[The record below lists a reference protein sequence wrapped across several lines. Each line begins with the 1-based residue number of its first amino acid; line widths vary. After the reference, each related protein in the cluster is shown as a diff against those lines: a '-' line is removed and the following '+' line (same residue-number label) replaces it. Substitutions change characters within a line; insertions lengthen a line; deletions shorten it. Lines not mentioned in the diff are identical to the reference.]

1 MVAYAVA
8 ASMAAARGGRRRL
21 WLTGAAAL
29 VLIAAAALGLCRY
42 FGVPSYARL
51 LLYMMAFT
59 APVVVVPTVLLS
71 FSSGPRPTWTGRLP
85 MAVLGRRLRLRL
97 APDRRGTRRMVIAR
111 VDADPKGD

>member
-1 MVAYAVA
+1 MILAGSVLLVVAYAVA
-8 ASMAAARGGRRRL
+8 ASLAVARGGRRRL

-29 VLIAAAALGLCRY
+29 VLIAAAALGLGRY

-59 APVVVVPTVLLS
+59 GPVVVVPTVLLS

-85 MAVLGRRLRLRL
+85 MAALGTGVGFVCGWLLTVVGL
-97 APDRRGTRRMVIAR
+97 GVW
-111 VDADPKGD
+111 